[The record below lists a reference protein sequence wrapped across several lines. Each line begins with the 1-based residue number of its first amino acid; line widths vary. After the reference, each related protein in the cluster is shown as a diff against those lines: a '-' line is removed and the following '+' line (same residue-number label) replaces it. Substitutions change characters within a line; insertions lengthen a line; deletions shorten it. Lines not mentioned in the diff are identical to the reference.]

1 MNRNKL
7 HKKEYKLLKKQMHF
21 ISNELIFL
29 KEYIQDLSNNLINLH
44 KLKIYENFKCGY
56 SVYFNELVKIKSE
69 IEIFPDIININ
80 YLKNKNK
87 SIEDIINIINQVK
100 RDLIRLS
107 YNISPSDIRHIF
119 YLFLGPYWYNLF
131 NKEDH
136 FMITLISRLFNPTN
150 VCDSFFHSNLNEDI
164 SSCPLPKRNPF
175 NPESLNTLLDDN
187 VKTTSIVINDMTT
200 FPNFIKTI
208 TDLLNIEKLTMTN
221 ERNNMFN
228 FDKLKDNFKHSNI
241 IFTKIL
247 NTSSMIEE
255 KNGLSIVFKI
265 SIPNND
271 LSVKYIALQ
280 GFVKDDMIDIYKSN
294 NMINKKYESIK
305 KYINSIISPIPKTF
319 IDNFLMTLNIKD
331 ILLYNNDEINKLLI
345 KRFSDLS
352 NFKTFQLGQLISEFL
367 FSNKFRKYD
376 ILLCFLSGEEYDRKL
391 AYLLYDVLRIK
402 DKKEISIEIYNSLPT
417 HFKVLLDEVETLV
430 NNEEEQLI
438 KNHVGDLSYERRINM
453 LKLPNSIK
461 DKAIEKLKSM
471 KGNFQGDN
479 KAQSWLDGFL
489 KIPFGVYKNNKIM
502 DFKKDFIKKLNQVEN
517 IYSCEE
523 INKYLNNLK
532 SNDLKALDL
541 KAEWDNY
548 NIEKSK
554 YLKNV
559 HNYLDEAI
567 YGHKDA
573 KLQLERLFAQWING
587 ETKGAIIGLCGPPG
601 TGKTSLAKNGLS
613 KCLIDDNNI
622 PRPFG
627 FLPIGGSVNGSTL
640 VGHNF
645 TYVGSSWG
653 RIVDILITTKCM
665 NPIIFIDEVDK
676 ISNTEYGKEITGVL
690 THLTDLTQNDS
701 FEDKYFSGIPLDLSK
716 ALIVFSFNDIDLID
730 PILRDRITVIETK
743 PYNLHEKIQIIN
755 KYMLPEIFKDVG
767 FSNNEIIFP
776 CSSSNCIITYLI
788 ETYTNEAG
796 VRKIKEKL
804 LEIVRDINLN
814 IIHTNDNNNNYNTY
828 EYYSHEYYG
837 NNHNYNYNYK
847 LPFTITK
854 EYIDDLFKNK
864 PKMKI
869 NMIHKKPEI
878 GLVNGLYAT
887 TSGIGGL
894 TVIQVMKYPSDKM
907 LDLTLTGQQGD
918 VMKESV
924 MYALRIAYN
933 MLNDE
938 EKNKILED
946 SYNKKNFGLLVH
958 TPEAATK
965 KDGPSA
971 GAAMTLAIYSVL
983 TGKKIRN
990 DVAMTGEIDLCKNVR
1005 AIGGL
1010 HAKLTGAKV
1019 AGVKLALIPKENEN
1033 DLKILRNENISP
1045 EDNEF
1050 KVELIETFDDVIKF
1064 TI

>member
-1 MNRNKL
+1 MNKKL
-7 HKKEYKLLKKQMHF
+7 PKKEYKLLKKNLHF
-21 ISNELIFL
+21 LSNDLVIL

-44 KLKIYENFKCGY
+44 KLKIYENYNLGY
-56 SVYFNELVKIKSE
+56 SVYFNELVKIKST
-69 IEIFPDIININ
+69 IEIFPDIINVN
-80 YLKNKNK
+80 YIKKK
-87 SIEDIINIINQVK
+87 PIEEITNIINQAK
-100 RDLIRLS
+100 KDLISLS
-107 YNISPSDIRHIF
+107 YKVAPSDIRHIF
-119 YLFLGPYWYNLF
+119 YLFLGPFWYTF
-131 NKEDH
+131 FKKED
-136 FMITLISRLFNPTN
+136 FNYISLITRLFNPIC
-150 VCDSFFHSNLNEDI
+150 VCDSFFHSNINDTIRLEE
-164 SSCPLPKRNPF
+164 SLRRPTF
-175 NPESLNTLLDDN
+175 NQESLNTLVDDN
-187 VKTTSIVINDMTT
+187 TKTTSIVINDMNA
-200 FPNFIKTI
+200 FPQFIRTL
-208 TDLLNIEKLTMTN
+208 TDLINLEKITMSN
-221 ERNNMFN
+221 QRNNNFQFN
-228 FDKLKDNFKHSNI
+228 NFKDSTDNI

-265 SIPNND
+265 KENNNI
-271 LSVKYIALQ
+271 KYIAVQ
-280 GFVKDDMIDIYKSN
+280 GFVKDDMIDIYKTN
-294 NMINKKYESIK
+294 NIINIKYESIK
-305 KYINSIISPIPKTF
+305 KYINSIISPIPKNF
-319 IDNFLMTLNIKD
+319 IDNYFMTLNLKD
-331 ILLYNNDEINKLLI
+331 ILVNTNDDNHKLLL
-345 KRFSDLS
+345 KRFNDLN
-352 NFKTFQLGQLISEFL
+352 NFKKLQLGQLISEFL
-367 FSNKFRKYD
+367 FSNKYRKYE
-376 ILLCFLSGEEYDRKL
+376 ILLCFLSSEEYDKKF
-391 AYLLYDVLRIK
+391 AYLLYDVLRMK
-402 DKKEISIEIYNSLPT
+402 DKKDISNEIYNSLPT
-417 HFKVLLDEVETLV
+417 YFKVLLDEVEKTV
-430 NNEEEQLI
+430 VSEEENLT

-453 LKLPNSIK
+453 LKIPNSIK

-479 KAQSWLDGFL
+479 KSQSWLDGFL
-489 KIPFGVYKNNKIM
+489 KIPFGIYKNNKIM
-502 DFKKDFIKKLNQVEN
+502 DFKKNFIKNLEN
-517 IYSCEE
+517 NNLYSCEE
-523 INKYLNNLK
+523 INKYLTTDNKLR
-532 SNDLKALDL
+532 L
-541 KAEWDNY
+541 EWDNY

-559 HNYLDEAI
+559 HNYLDEAV

-613 KCLIDDNNI
+613 KCLIDDNNN

-645 TYVGSSWG
+645 TYVGSTWG
-653 RIVDILITTKCM
+653 RIVDILMINKCM

-676 ISNTEYGKEITGVL
+676 ISNTEYGKEITAIL

-730 PILRDRITVIETK
+730 PILRDRITVVETK
-743 PYNLHEKIQIIN
+743 PYNLPEKIQIIN
-755 KYMLPEIFKDVG
+755 KYMLPEILRDVG
-767 FSNNEIIFP
+767 FSNNEIIF
-776 CSSSNCIITYLI
+776 SNEIITYLI

-814 IIHTNDNNNNYNTY
+814 IIHNDLRLDYT
-828 EYYSHEYYG
+828 
-837 NNHNYNYNYK
+837 

-854 EYIDDLFKNK
+854 EYVDELFKNK
-864 PKMKI
+864 PKMRI
-869 NMIHKKPEI
+869 NMIHKNPEI

-887 TSGIGGL
+887 TTGIGGL

-933 MLNDE
+933 MLTDE

-971 GAAMTLAIYSVL
+971 GAAISLAIYSIL

-990 DVAMTGEIDLCKNVR
+990 DIAMTGEIDLCKNVR

-1010 HAKLTGAKV
+1010 HAKLTGAKS
-1019 AGVKLALIPKENEN
+1019 ASVKLVLIPKENEN
-1033 DLKILRNENISP
+1033 DLKILRNENVSP
-1045 EDNEF
+1045 EDNNF
-1050 KVELIETFDDVIKF
+1050 KVELVETFDEIIKY
-1064 TI
+1064 TLL

>member
-1 MNRNKL
+1 MNNKL
-7 HKKEYKLLKKQMHF
+7 PKKEYKLLKKQAQF

-29 KEYIQDLSNNLINLH
+29 KEYIQDMSNNLINLH
-44 KLKIYENFKCGY
+44 KLKIYENVNCGY
-56 SVYFNELVKIKSE
+56 SVYFNELIKIKSS
-69 IEIFPDIININ
+69 IEHIPDIINVN
-80 YLKNKNK
+80 YIKTKYK
-87 SIEDIINIINQVK
+87 SIDEIINIINEVK
-100 RDLIRLS
+100 NNLIYLS
-107 YNISPSDIRHIF
+107 YKISPSDIRNIF
-119 YLFLGPYWYNLF
+119 YLFLGPFWYSLF
-131 NKEDH
+131 NKDDYNSLSL
-136 FMITLISRLFNPTN
+136 FGRLFNPTN
-150 VCDSFFHSNLNEDI
+150 VCDSFYHSNINI
-164 SSCPLPKRNPF
+164 STVNLFPKRNPL
-175 NPESLNTLLDDN
+175 NPESLNTLVDDN
-187 VKTTSIVINDMTT
+187 IKTTSIVLNDMNS
-200 FPNFIKTI
+200 FPQFIRTLTEFI
-208 TDLLNIEKLTMTN
+208 NMEKLTMSN
-221 ERNNMFN
+221 ERNNSFD
-228 FDKLKDNFKHSNI
+228 FDKLKDNFKNSNI
-241 IFTKIL
+241 IFTKTL
-247 NTSSMIEE
+247 NNSSMIEE
-255 KNGLSIVFKI
+255 KNGITIVFKFNI
-265 SIPNND
+265 HNGT
-271 LSVKYIALQ
+271 LTKYIALQ
-280 GFVKDDMIDIYKSN
+280 GIVKDDMIDIYKN
-294 NMINKKYESIK
+294 NNIISKKYESIK
-305 KYINSIISPIPKTF
+305 KYINSIVSTIPKQF
-319 IDNFLMTLNIKD
+319 IDNFLMTLNIRD
-331 ILLYNNDEINKLLI
+331 ILLNNNEEINKMLS
-345 KRFSDLS
+345 KRYNDLT
-352 NFKTFQLGQLISEFL
+352 NFKTLQLGQLISEYL
-367 FSNKFRKYD
+367 FSSKYRKYE
-376 ILLCFLSGEEYDRKL
+376 ILLCFLSSEEYDRKL
-391 AYLLYDVLRIK
+391 AYLLYDVLKMK
-402 DKKEISIEIYNSLPT
+402 DKKDISNEIYNSLPT
-417 HFKVLLDEVETLV
+417 YFKVLLDEVEKVVT
-430 NNEEEQLI
+430 NEEESLT

-453 LKLPNSIK
+453 LKLPSNIK

-489 KIPFGVYKNNKIM
+489 KIPFNNYKNNKIM
-502 DFKKDFIKKLNQVEN
+502 DFKKNFIKKINNN

-523 INKYLNNLK
+523 ITKYINN
-532 SNDLKALDL
+532 SLDL
-541 KAEWDNY
+541 KSEWDTY
-548 NIEKSK
+548 NIEKSN

-559 HNYLDEAI
+559 HKYLDEAV

-613 KCLIDDNNI
+613 KCLIDDNNN

-653 RIVDILITTKCM
+653 RIVDILISTQCM

-676 ISNTEYGKEITGVL
+676 ISNTEYGKEITAVL

-743 PYNLHEKIQIIN
+743 PYNLPEKIQIIN

-767 FSNNEIIFP
+767 FSNNEIIF
-776 CSSSNCIITYLI
+776 SDSIITYLI

-814 IIHTNDNNNNYNTY
+814 IIHNNNNY
-828 EYYSHEYYG
+828 S
-837 NNHNYNYNYK
+837 
-847 LPFTITK
+847 LPFTVTK
-854 EYIDDLFKNK
+854 EYVDDLFKNK
-864 PKMKI
+864 PKMRI
-869 NMIHKKPEI
+869 NMIHKNPEI

-924 MYALRIAYN
+924 TYALRIAYN
-933 MLNDE
+933 MLTED

-990 DVAMTGEIDLCKNVR
+990 DIAMTGEIDLCKNVR

-1010 HAKLTGAKV
+1010 HAKLTGAKA

-1050 KVELIETFDDVIKF
+1050 KVELIEYFDDIIKWV
-1064 TI
+1064 

>member
-1 MNRNKL
+1 ML
-7 HKKEYKLLKKQMHF
+7 PKKEYKKLKKQVQN
-21 ISNELIFL
+21 ISTDLIFL
-29 KEYIQDLSNNLINLH
+29 KEYISDLSNNLINLH
-44 KLKIYENFKCGY
+44 KLKIYENYNCGY
-56 SVYFNELVKIKSE
+56 SVYYNELIKIKST
-69 IEIFPDIININ
+69 IEIFPDIISVNYIKTRNNKTIN
-80 YLKNKNK
+80 
-87 SIEDIINIINQVK
+87 DIINIINQAK
-100 RDLIRLS
+100 KDLILLS
-107 YNISPSDIRHIF
+107 YKVSPSDIRNIF
-119 YLFLGPYWYNLF
+119 YLFLGPLWYSLF
-131 NKEDH
+131 KEDYEY
-136 FMITLISRLFNPTN
+136 ISLIGRLFNPIC
-150 VCDSFFHSNLNEDI
+150 VCDSFFHNNINHNVNLI
-164 SSCPLPKRNPF
+164 PKRQSF
-175 NPESLNTLLDDN
+175 NKESLNTLVDEN
-187 VKTTSIVINDMTT
+187 IKTTSIIINDMNT
-200 FPNFIKTI
+200 FPQFIKTI
-208 TDLLNIEKLTMTN
+208 TELINMEKLTLSN
-221 ERNNMFN
+221 ERNNFFE
-228 FDKLKDNFKHSNI
+228 FDKFSDKFVNKSNI
-241 IFTKIL
+241 IFTNIL
-247 NTSSMIEE
+247 SASSMIEE
-255 KNGLSIVFKI
+255 KNGLNIIFKI
-265 SIPNND
+265 NIPTENGPYI
-271 LSVKYIALQ
+271 KYIAFQ
-280 GFVKDDMIDIYKSN
+280 GFIKDDMIEIYKTN
-294 NMINKKYESIK
+294 NLIFQKYESIK

-319 IDNFLMTLNIKD
+319 IDNYLLTLNIKD
-331 ILLYNNDEINKLLI
+331 ILLNNTEEINKLLV
-345 KRFSDLS
+345 KRYDDLN
-352 NFKTFQLGQLISEFL
+352 NFKTFQLGQLINEFM
-367 FSNKFRKYD
+367 FSSKFKKYE
-376 ILLCFLSGEEYDRKL
+376 ILLSFLSGDEYDKKL
-391 AYLLYDVLRIK
+391 AYLLYDILKMK
-402 DKKEISIEIYNSLPT
+402 DKKEISTEIYNSLPT
-417 HFKVLLDEVETLV
+417 HFKVLLDEVEKNV
-430 NNEEEQLI
+430 INEEEQLT
-438 KNHVGDLSYERRINM
+438 KNYVGDLSYERRINM
-453 LKLPNSIK
+453 LKVPSNIK

-489 KIPFGVYKNNKIM
+489 KIPFGVYKNNKIIE
-502 DFKKDFIKKLNQVEN
+502 FKKNFIKKINNQEKN

-523 INKYLNNLK
+523 INKYLLDNK
-532 SNDLKALDL
+532 IKLDL
-541 KAEWDNY
+541 KSEWDNY
-548 NIEKSK
+548 NIEKSN

-559 HNYLDEAI
+559 RKYLNDAV

-573 KLQLERLFAQWING
+573 KLQLECLFAQWING
-587 ETKGAIIGLCGPPG
+587 ETKGAIIGLCGPAG

-613 KCLIDDNNI
+613 KCLIDDDNN

-645 TYVGSSWG
+645 TYVGSTWG
-653 RIVDILITTKCM
+653 RIVDILISTKCM

-716 ALIVFSFNDIDLID
+716 ALIVFSFNDIELID
-730 PILRDRITVIETK
+730 PILRDRITIIETK
-743 PYNLHEKIQIIN
+743 PYNLHEKIQIIS

-767 FSNNEIIFP
+767 FSNNEIIF
-776 CSSSNCIITYLI
+776 SESIITYLI

-814 IIHTNDNNNNYNTY
+814 IIHNHNNNY
-828 EYYSHEYYG
+828 S
-837 NNHNYNYNYK
+837 
-847 LPFTITK
+847 LPFIINK

-869 NMIHKKPEI
+869 NMIHNNPEV

-933 MLNDE
+933 MLTDE

-990 DVAMTGEIDLCKNVR
+990 DIAMTGEIDLCKNVR

-1010 HAKLTGAKV
+1010 HAKLTGAKA
-1019 AGVKLALIPKENEN
+1019 AGVKLVLIPKENEN
-1033 DLKILRNENISP
+1033 DLKILRNEKISP
-1045 EDNEF
+1045 EDNNF
-1050 KVELIETFDDVIKF
+1050 KVELVDYFDDI
-1064 TI
+1064 INYCL